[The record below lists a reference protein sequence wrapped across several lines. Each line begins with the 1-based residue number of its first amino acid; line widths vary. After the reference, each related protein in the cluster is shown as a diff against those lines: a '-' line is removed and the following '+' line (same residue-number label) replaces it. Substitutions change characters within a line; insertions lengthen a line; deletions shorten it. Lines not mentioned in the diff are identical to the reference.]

1 METQHVRYFLAIC
14 DELNFT
20 RAAQKCG
27 IKQPTLSQAIKRME
41 QAIGGDLFV
50 RASPV
55 RLTALGFQLRPICVQ
70 INELLEKACA
80 MSISPQDS
88 ARFAGPMPVQEI
100 KLSVASQVGPIPSIV
115 EARNE
120 PEAKTNELLEVVGFS
135 IFCLAISLSGH

>member
-27 IKQPTLSQAIKRME
+27 IKQPSLSEAIKRME

-55 RLTALGFQLRPICVQ
+55 RLTALGLQLRPICVQ
-70 INELLEKACA
+70 INELLEKVCA
-80 MSISPQDS
+80 MSVSLEDS
-88 ARFAGPMPVQEI
+88 ARFAEPMPV
-100 KLSVASQVGPIPSIV
+100 P
-115 EARNE
+115 
-120 PEAKTNELLEVVGFS
+120 VVN
-135 IFCLAISLSGH
+135 